1 MTARERIDEYE
12 RLSRLKSSGSTA
24 RVAPAT
30 SQQIDQLRVAMV
42 HLAARRRAMSNDSR
56 FGSLRLRGAEGA

>member
-12 RLSRLKSSGSTA
+12 RLSRLKISGSTA

-30 SQQIDQLRVAMV
+30 SERIDGLRLAML
-42 HLAARRRAMSNDSR
+42 HLAARRRAMSGERR
-56 FGSLRLRGAEGA
+56 FGSSRLAGAEGA